1 MENRQWYNNLNKSMF
16 TPPNYIFSI
25 VWPILYIL
33 IFYSFYNIILKCH
46 SNNSYYCK
54 LAIFLFLVHL
64 IFNLIWT
71 KLFFREKNIKMALF
85 DLILVIFSC
94 IIIIYLFY
102 KINKISSYILIPYI
116 LWLIFAFYLNMLI
129 YINNN
134 QE

>member
-46 SNNSYYCK
+46 ANNSYYCK

-116 LWLIFAFYLNMLI
+116 LWLIFAFYLNMFI